1 MLMYWLLLKRSK
13 MLKKHSKF
21 FESLLLIIDWFV
33 LSISW
38 ILSFY
43 LRMYSGIIPVYAKIP
58 PFKIYLTLLILIIP
72 LWGVVFKLFG
82 LYRPR
87 RVSTR
92 LSEIVDISK
101 ASTFAILILISTTF
115 LFRQYEFSRLTFFYF
130 WFINIV
136 FLSLARIVFREFLRF
151 LRQKGYNQRY
161 ALIVGDEKMGQ
172 DLVTKLRKHPELGI
186 QIAGFLTSDQNSVG
200 TEIHGIK
207 VVGKYSDVRELITN
221 RGIDIIFVALPFH
234 AHNQLKEVLEW
245 IGDETVSIMVLPDL
259 FEFVTLRGSVSEF
272 EGMPLIS
279 LRDTPLYGWNIIV
292 KRVLDI
298 VFSSLVIIFTSPVM
312 LIIAILI
319 KLTSGGPLLLKQE
332 RMGLDGKTFNMLKF
346 RTMFANAEQETGP
359 VWAKK
364 DDPRRTKIGK
374 LLRKTSMDELPQFF
388 NVLKGDMSIVGPRPE
403 RPVFIENF
411 RNTIP
416 KYMLRHK
423 MKAGIT
429 GWAQVSGWRGNTSL
443 EKRIEYD
450 LYYIENWSLNFDL
463 KIIWLTLWNGLINK
477 HAY

>member
-1 MLMYWLLLKRSK
+1 

-21 FESLLLIIDWFV
+21 FESLLLLMDWAS
-33 LSISW
+33 LSVSW
-38 ILSFY
+38 ALSYY
-43 LRMYSGIIPVYAKIP
+43 LRFYSGIIPVYKGIP
-58 PFKIYLTLLILIIP
+58 PFKIYLTLLIFMIP
-72 LWGVVFKLFG
+72 LWSVVFKTFG

-92 LSEIVDISK
+92 FSEVIDIGK
-101 ASTFAILILISTTF
+101 ASTFATLIFISLTF

-130 WFINIV
+130 WLINIV
-136 FLSLARIVFREFLRF
+136 FLSLTRIVFREFLRF

-161 ALIVGDEKMGQ
+161 ALIVGAEKMGQ

-186 QIAGFLTSDQNSVG
+186 QIAGFVTSDSNEIGNTIQG
-200 TEIHGIK
+200 TK
-207 VVGKYSDVRELITN
+207 VLGKYSDVRELITN

-279 LRDTPLYGWNIIV
+279 LR
-292 KRVLDI
+292 
-298 VFSSLVIIFTSPVM
+298 IFTSPVM
-312 LIIAILI
+312 LIIALLI
-319 KLTSGGPLLLKQE
+319 KLTSRGTLLLKQE

-346 RTMFANAEQETGP
+346 RTMFTNAEQETGP

-374 LLRKTSMDELPQFF
+374 LLRRTSLDELPQFF

-411 RNTIP
+411 RSTIP

-463 KIIWLTLWNGLINK
+463 KIIWLTVWNGLINK

>member
-1 MLMYWLLLKRSK
+1 

-21 FESLLLIIDWFV
+21 FESLLLLMDWAT
-33 LSISW
+33 LSVSW
-38 ILSFY
+38 ALSYY
-43 LRMYSGIIPVYAKIP
+43 LRFYSGIIPVYKGIP
-58 PFKIYLTLLILIIP
+58 PFKIYLTLLIFMIP
-72 LWGVVFKLFG
+72 LWSVVFKTFG

-92 LSEIVDISK
+92 FSEVLDIGK
-101 ASTFAILILISTTF
+101 ASTFATLIFISLTF

-130 WFINIV
+130 WLINIV
-136 FLSLARIVFREFLRF
+136 FLSLTRIVFREFLRF

-161 ALIVGDEKMGQ
+161 ALIAGTEKLGQ
-172 DLVTKLRKHPELGI
+172 DLVTKLRKHPELGV
-186 QIAGFLTSDQNSVG
+186 QISGFLTSDSNDVG
-200 TEIHGIK
+200 NDIQGIK
-207 VVGKYSDVRELITN
+207 VLGRYSDVRELITN

-312 LIIAILI
+312 LGIAILV
-319 KLTSGGPLLLKQE
+319 KLTSSGPILFKQE
-332 RMGLDGKTFNMLKF
+332 RMGLDGNTFSMLKF
-346 RTMFANAEQETGP
+346 RTMSVDAEEATGP

-364 DDPRRTKIGK
+364 DDPRRTKMGK
-374 LLRKTSMDELPQFF
+374 LLRRTSLDELPQFF

-463 KIIWLTLWNGLINK
+463 KIIWLTVWNGLIHK